1 MLQHYCI
8 WKFKASRGFNEIF
21 KLGTNPQW
29 LLSATLL
36 QTCKHYHVVDN
47 GLTDN
52 GLTGP
57 PSYIKQSKF
66 ICLYV
71 VPFEQERAHASVS
84 SYGINYV
91 HCFKQSQ
98 HLLIQIDLFGV
109 VTRFGTAK
117 YLCLNE

>member
-8 WKFKASRGFNEIF
+8 WKFKASRGFSEIF

-66 ICLYV
+66 ICLCV
-71 VPFEQERAHASVS
+71 LPFKLEKAHTSVS
-84 SYGINYV
+84 SNGIDYV
-91 HCFKQSQ
+91 FCFEQSQ
-98 HLLIQIDLFGV
+98 HLLIHVNLNGV
-109 VTRFGTAK
+109 GNRLVTAK
-117 YLCLNE
+117 YLCLKE